1 MVDHILDPLGACTD
15 QFPQPLRTFLIYYVL
30 SLFYSIFFQE
40 LQQSRLHQLA
50 QDERQC
56 RSYLTLATETLQT
69 FHYLTKEIKQPF
81 LRPVSDKS
89 LLITTIKNRYN

>member
-1 MVDHILDPLGACTD
+1 MF
-15 QFPQPLRTFLIYYVL
+15 FPF
-30 SLFYSIFFQE
+30 FYSIFFQE

-89 LLITTIKNRYN
+89 LLITTIKNCYEFLCDVFLCYNSGTKVVLIFVYTV

>member
-1 MVDHILDPLGACTD
+1 MF
-15 QFPQPLRTFLIYYVL
+15 FPF
-30 SLFYSIFFQE
+30 FYSIFFQE

-89 LLITTIKNRYN
+89 LLITTINNRYEFLCDVFLCYNSGTKVVLIFVYTV